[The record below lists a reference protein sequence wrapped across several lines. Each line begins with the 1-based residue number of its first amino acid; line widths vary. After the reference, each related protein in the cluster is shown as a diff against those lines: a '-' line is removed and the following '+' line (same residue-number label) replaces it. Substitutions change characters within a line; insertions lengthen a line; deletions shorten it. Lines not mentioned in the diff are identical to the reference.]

1 MMTSKHQRVQWQT
14 QENICNNNT
23 IHERRQF
30 GWGHNFRLGFK
41 DFISFNGKHK
51 KIYATTILSMRGGNL
66 GGGIILG

>member
-41 DFISFNGKHK
+41 DFDINFVLKDD
-51 KIYATTILSMRGGNL
+51 MGNF
-66 GGGIILG
+66 

>member
-41 DFISFNGKHK
+41 DFDINFVLKDD
-51 KIYATTILSMRGGNL
+51 MGNFL
-66 GGGIILG
+66 KGIELTKL